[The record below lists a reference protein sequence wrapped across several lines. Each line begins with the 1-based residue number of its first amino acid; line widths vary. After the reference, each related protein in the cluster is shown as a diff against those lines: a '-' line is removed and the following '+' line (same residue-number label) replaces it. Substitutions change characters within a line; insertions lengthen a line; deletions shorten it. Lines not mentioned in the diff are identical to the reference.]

1 MTKIQKTL
9 YLCVAKQNWCRKMY
23 FHFPKF
29 LRRMM
34 PTMLWKVDSKSSVY
48 LTFDDG
54 PTPKITEQILDI
66 LDNYGAKATFFCL
79 GNNAELYPELVEEIV
94 ARGHAVGNHSYNHT
108 RGWLTST
115 DNYMASAYRAG
126 QFLPHTRL
134 FRPPYGRITVSEVAR
149 MRSQGWRVV
158 MWNSIS
164 EDYDHRVSPP
174 RCARKVTRHL
184 RAGNIIVFHDSVK
197 ASKNML
203 YSLPRVLEEIQ
214 KRGLKCEIITADL

>member
-1 MTKIQKTL
+1 
-9 YLCVAKQNWCRKMY
+9 
-23 FHFPKF
+23 
-29 LRRMM
+29 
-34 PTMLWKVDSKSSVY
+34 MLWKVDCEKSVY

-94 ARGHAVGNHSYNHT
+94 ARSHAVGNHSYNHT

>member
-1 MTKIQKTL
+1 
-9 YLCVAKQNWCRKMY
+9 
-23 FHFPKF
+23 
-29 LRRMM
+29 MM
-34 PTMLWKVDSKSSVY
+34 PTMVWKVDSAKSVY

-54 PTPKITEQILDI
+54 PTPKITEQILEI

-79 GNNAELYPELVEEIV
+79 GNNAELYPELVEKIV
-94 ARGHAVGNHSYNHT
+94 ERGHAIGNHSYNHT

-115 DNYMASAYRAG
+115 DNYMASAYKAG

-134 FRPPYGRITVSEVAR
+134 FRPPYGRMTVAEVAR

-164 EDYDHRVSPP
+164 EDYDHRISPP
-174 RCARKVTRHL
+174 RCVRKVTRHL

-197 ASKNML
+197 ASQNML
-203 YSLPRVLEEIQ
+203 YALPKVLEEIK
-214 KRGLKCEIITADL
+214 KRGFRCDIITHDL

>member
-1 MTKIQKTL
+1 
-9 YLCVAKQNWCRKMY
+9 MY
-23 FHFPKF
+23 FYFPKF
-29 LRRMM
+29 IRRMM
-34 PTMLWKVDSKSSVY
+34 PTMLWKVDSERSVY

-79 GNNAELYPELVEEIV
+79 GNNAELYPELVQKIV
-94 ARGHAVGNHSYNHT
+94 AKGHAIGNHSYNHT
-108 RGWLTST
+108 RGWLTT
-115 DNYMASAYRAG
+115 VDNYMASAYKAG
-126 QFLPHTRL
+126 QFLPPTRL
-134 FRPPYGRITVSEVAR
+134 FRPPYGRMTCREVQR

-164 EDYDHRVSPP
+164 EDYDHSVSPP
-174 RCARKVTRHL
+174 RCVRKVVRHL

-203 YSLPRVLEEIQ
+203 YALPKVLEEIK
-214 KRGLKCEIITADL
+214 KRGLRCDIISYDL

>member
-1 MTKIQKTL
+1 
-9 YLCVAKQNWCRKMY
+9 MY

-34 PTMLWKVDSKSSVY
+34 PTMLWKVDSSDSVY

-79 GNNAELYPELVEEIV
+79 GNNAEVYPELVEEIV
-94 ARGHAVGNHSYNHT
+94 ARGHAIGNHSYNHT
-108 RGWLTST
+108 RGWLTT
-115 DNYMASAYRAG
+115 TEDYMASAYRAG

-134 FRPPYGRITVSEVAR
+134 FRPPYGRIAVREVRR

-164 EDYDHRVSPP
+164 EDYDH
-174 RCARKVTRHL
+174 KVTPQRCRL
-184 RAGNIIVFHDSVK
+184 
-197 ASKNML
+197 L
-203 YSLPRVLEEIQ
+203 
-214 KRGLKCEIITADL
+214 

>member
-1 MTKIQKTL
+1 
-9 YLCVAKQNWCRKMY
+9 MY

-34 PTMLWKVDSKSSVY
+34 PTMLWKVDSSDSVY

-79 GNNAELYPELVEEIV
+79 GNNAEVYPELVEEIV
-94 ARGHAVGNHSYNHT
+94 ARGHAIGNHSYNHT
-108 RGWLTST
+108 RGWLTT
-115 DNYMASAYRAG
+115 TEDYMASAYRAG

-134 FRPPYGRITVSEVAR
+134 FRPPYGRIAVREVRR

-164 EDYDHRVSPP
+164 EDYDHKVTPQ
-174 RCARKVTRHL
+174 RCAQKVTRHL

-203 YSLPRVLEEIQ
+203 YALPKVLEAIK
-214 KRGLKCEIITADL
+214 KRGLKCEIISSDL